1 MNWMEFTEKIV
12 GHVSW
17 PIAAVSTALL
27 FRSEIRGFLK
37 RVHTAKYKDMELNLA
52 NEIQTVKQE
61 AEDAGI
67 TIYYPDAA
75 FSPNIVDSFETD
87 PEWTFIKSWQEIESV
102 LTQLYRQTTGNED
115 KRVSTP
121 QIIALLADQNII
133 GKDLADL
140 VEKIRS
146 VRNKI
151 VHVSDSNLTRGEAL
165 EWLGISKSV
174 KDRLEQRIVWP

>member
-17 PIAAVSTALL
+17 PIAIFSTAVL
-27 FRSEIRGFLK
+27 FRSEIRGFV
-37 RVHTAKYKDMELNLA
+37 RRIRTAKYKDMELNLGH
-52 NEIQTVKQE
+52 EIQSVKQE

-75 FSPNIVDSFETD
+75 FPPDTVSSIESE
-87 PEWTFIKSWQEIESV
+87 PEWAIIKSWQEIESV
-102 LTQLYRQTTGNED
+102 LTTLYRQATGSEE
-115 KRVSTP
+115 KRESIP
-121 QIIALLADQNII
+121 EIINILAQKGMIQR
-133 GKDLADL
+133 DLADL
-140 VEKIRS
+140 VAKIRE

-151 VHVSDSNLTRGEAL
+151 VHVSDSELTRGEAL

-174 KDRLEQRIVWP
+174 KDRLEQRLV